1 MKKDIFVDLNEDQM
15 QLLTTYAENNMY
27 ELRKLCKPLILHK
40 HLAQME
46 EDELLDDALMVLAES
61 VKTFDPS
68 VKCSFRTYLTGNIQR
83 SYMDWTRDR
92 MRWKRCNLE
101 TDKDGN
107 IKVDPHTKLP
117 IPINNV
123 SLDAPN
129 EDGFDIGNMVAC
141 EIQDEMSE
149 GMVRYLKSLTK
160 NELMI
165 ANRIMEGYTISDL
178 PELLH
183 MSTKQVDRIISNM
196 NGFEKRCLINYCDDD
211 CKEEKVMENT
221 TMEKSKSNKMS
232 IASIKKK
239 IENMTLRANH
249 PLQRESEQWSNE
261 KKGNLISDI
270 LQSNPI
276 PALTFAEQIING
288 IAITWILD
296 GKQRS
301 ITTAC
306 AFAND
311 MFKVSKKVRR
321 GIISYQAI
329 LKDEDDKILL
339 DDNGFPKTE
348 WRECDIRGKKFSGL
362 PKELQEKFMD
372 YNFEITQYL
381 NCTSE
386 DIAYHMARL
395 NDGQPM
401 NPQQKGIINL
411 GEKFAMAVKGISA
424 MPFFKEMGNYTARE
438 SKGTNGVLDRVV
450 IESVMTNNFIDDWK
464 KNQSEM
470 CSFLKE
476 NATEEMFDNFE
487 DLVDRL
493 SVIADENTLE
503 KFDSKNS
510 FLWFGLFGRFVNLG
524 EPDKRFIEFMAEFS
538 RSLHSKKIDGES
550 FDDLISNKSTKDKN
564 VVIARIDKLT
574 ALMNEYLGIVP
585 SQENTVENQM
595 DDQSDVH
602 IAKQESVDEVV
613 KTDDTMD
620 LVKSVNP
627 NATSDDIEEYGEYVD
642 SVVRI
647 SSPLYHQCHNALLAI
662 TAYVYQNNTDKEFA
676 EWVDDYA
683 NTTYEFDQNQRV
695 NFENMKLS
703 FQEYLK
709 TKAA

>member
-1 MKKDIFVDLNEDQM
+1 MEKDIFKGLTDEQM
-15 QLLTTYAENNMY
+15 ELINTYAKHNMA
-27 ELRKLCKPLILHK
+27 KLKNVCYPLIQMKNLP
-40 HLAQME
+40 QME
-46 EDELLDDALMVLAES
+46 EVELLDDAQMVLIES
-61 VKTFDPS
+61 AKYYDPTKS
-68 VKCSFRTYLTGNIQR
+68 SFSTYLVGNIKR
-83 SYMDWTRDR
+83 SFYDWTRDR
-92 MRWKRCNLE
+92 LRWKRCNLE
-101 TDKDGN
+101 TDENGR
-107 IKVDPHTKLP
+107 IKLDEGGKMP
-117 IPINNV
+117 IPIKNV
-123 SLDAPN
+123 SLDAPSE
-129 EDGFDIGNMVAC
+129 EDVDKLEKIS
-141 EIQDEMSE
+141 ITQDDELSE
-149 GMVRYLKSLTK
+149 GMHRYLATLTPT
-160 NELMI
+160 ELKV
-165 ANRIMEGYTISDL
+165 ANMIMEGYTISDL
-178 PELLH
+178 PDLLH
-183 MSTKQVDRIISNM
+183 ISAKQVNRIVNNM
-196 NGFEKRCLINYCDDD
+196 RSFEKRCLINYCDNDY
-211 CKEEKVMENT
+211 KEEKVMENT

-232 IASIKKK
+232 ISSIKKK

-276 PALTFAEQIING
+276 PALTFAEQIFNG

-301 ITTAC
+301 VTTAC

-329 LKDEDDKILL
+329 LKDKDDKILL

-450 IESVMTNNFIDDWK
+450 IESIMTNNFLDDWK

-493 SVIADENTLE
+493 SVVADENTLE

-538 RSLHSKKIDGES
+538 QSLHNKKIDGES
-550 FDDLISNKSTKDKN
+550 FDDLMAQSKSTKDKY
-564 VVIARIDKLT
+564 VIVPRLEKLT
-574 ALMNEYLGIVP
+574 ALMNEYFGV
-585 SQENTVENQM
+585 NN
-595 DDQSDVH
+595 
-602 IAKQESVDEVV
+602 EVV
-613 KTDDTMD
+613 IENEAHEEAVEVIESDDSLE

-627 NATSDDIEEYGEYVD
+627 DVTSDDLEEYGEYID
-642 SVVRI
+642 NVVRI
-647 SSPLYHQCHNALLAI
+647 SSPVYHQCYNALLAM
-662 TAYVYQNNTDKEFA
+662 TAYVYKNNTDAEFA
-676 EWVDDYA
+676 EFIDGYA
-683 NTTYEFDQNQRV
+683 NKNTSFDQNQMV
-695 NFENMKLS
+695 NFNRMKQQ
-703 FQEYLK
+703 FDMFLK
-709 TKAA
+709 KGIA

>member
-1 MKKDIFVDLNEDQM
+1 MEKDIFKGLTDEQM
-15 QLLTTYAENNMY
+15 ELINTYAKHNMA
-27 ELRKLCKPLILHK
+27 KLKNVCYPLIQMKNLP
-40 HLAQME
+40 QME
-46 EDELLDDALMVLAES
+46 EVELLDDAQMVLIES
-61 VKTFDPS
+61 AKYYDPTKS
-68 VKCSFRTYLTGNIQR
+68 SFSTYLVGNIKR
-83 SYMDWTRDR
+83 SFYDWTRDR
-92 MRWKRCNLE
+92 LRWKRCNLE
-101 TDKDGN
+101 TDENGR
-107 IKVDPHTKLP
+107 IKLDEGGKMP
-117 IPINNV
+117 IPIKNV
-123 SLDAPN
+123 SLDAPSE
-129 EDGFDIGNMVAC
+129 EDVDKLEKIS
-141 EIQDEMSE
+141 ITQDDELSE
-149 GMVRYLKSLTK
+149 GMHRYLATLTPT
-160 NELMI
+160 ELKV
-165 ANRIMEGYTISDL
+165 ANMIMEGYTISDL
-178 PELLH
+178 PDLLH
-183 MSTKQVDRIISNM
+183 ISAKQVNRIVNNM
-196 NGFEKRCLINYCDDD
+196 RSFEKRCLINYCDNDY
-211 CKEEKVMENT
+211 KEEKVMENT

-232 IASIKKK
+232 ISSIKKK

-301 ITTAC
+301 VTTAC

-329 LKDEDDKILL
+329 LKDKDDKILL

-450 IESVMTNNFIDDWK
+450 IESIMTNNFLDDWK

-493 SVIADENTLE
+493 SVVADENTLE

-538 RSLHSKKIDGES
+538 QSLHNKKIDGES
-550 FDDLISNKSTKDKN
+550 FDDLMAQSKSTKDKY
-564 VVIARIDKLT
+564 VIVPRLEKLT
-574 ALMNEYLGIVP
+574 ALMNEYFGVNN
-585 SQENTVENQM
+585 EVVVENEAHEEAAEVIES
-595 DDQSDVH
+595 DDSL
-602 IAKQESVDEVV
+602 E
-613 KTDDTMD
+613 

-627 NATSDDIEEYGEYVD
+627 DVTSDDLEEYGEYID
-642 SVVRI
+642 NVVRI
-647 SSPLYHQCHNALLAI
+647 SSPVYHQCYNALLAM
-662 TAYVYQNNTDKEFA
+662 TAYVYKNNTDAEFA
-676 EWVDDYA
+676 EFIDGYA
-683 NTTYEFDQNQRV
+683 NENTSFDQNQVV
-695 NFENMKLS
+695 NFNRIKQQ
-703 FQEYLK
+703 FDVFLK
-709 TKAA
+709 KGIA

>member
-61 VKTFDPS
+61 VKTFNPS

-107 IKVDPHTKLP
+107 LKVDPHTKLP

-129 EDGFDIGNMVAC
+129 EDGFGNMISY

-165 ANRIMEGYTISDL
+165 AHKIMEGYAVSDL

-183 MSTKQVDRIISNM
+183 MSTKQVDRIINNM
-196 NGFEKRCLINYCDDD
+196 RGFEKRCLINYCDDD
-211 CKEEKVMENT
+211 YKEEKVMENT

-232 IASIKKK
+232 ITSIKKK

-329 LKDEDDKILL
+329 LKNEDDKILL

-372 YNFEITQYL
+372 YNYEITQYL

-411 GEKFAMAVKGISA
+411 GEQFAMAVKGISA

-450 IESVMTNNFIDDWK
+450 IESVMTNNFLDDWK

-538 RSLHSKKIDGES
+538 QSLHSKKIDGES
-550 FDDLISNKSTKDKN
+550 FDDLMAQSKSTKDKY
-564 VVIARIDKLT
+564 VIVPRLEKLT
-574 ALMNEYLGIVP
+574 ALMNEYFGV
-585 SQENTVENQM
+585 NN
-595 DDQSDVH
+595 
-602 IAKQESVDEVV
+602 EVV
-613 KTDDTMD
+613 VEDEAHEEAADDSLE

-627 NATSDDIEEYGEYVD
+627 NVTSDDIEEYGEYVD

-683 NTTYEFDQNQRV
+683 NNTYEFDQNQKV
-695 NFENMKLS
+695 NFENMKAA
-703 FQEYLK
+703 FKEYLK

>member
-1 MKKDIFVDLNEDQM
+1 MKEDIFIDLNEDQM
-15 QLLTTYAENNMY
+15 QLLTTYAENDMY

-68 VKCSFRTYLTGNIQR
+68 VRCSFRTYLTGNIQR

-107 IKVDPHTKLP
+107 LKVDPHTKLP

-123 SLDAPN
+123 SLDEPN
-129 EDGFDIGNMVAC
+129 EDGFDIGNMMSCA
-141 EIQDEMSE
+141 IQDEMSE

-165 ANRIMEGYTISDL
+165 ANKIMEGYAVSDL

-183 MSTKQVDRIISNM
+183 MSAKQVDRIINNM
-196 NGFEKRCLINYCDDD
+196 RGFEKRCLINYCDDY
-211 CKEEKVMENT
+211 KEEKVMENT

-348 WRECDIRGKKFSGL
+348 WRECDIRGKKFSGF

-411 GEKFAMAVKGISA
+411 GEQFAMAVKGISA

-450 IESVMTNNFIDDWK
+450 VESVMTNNFLDDWK

-538 RSLHSKKIDGES
+538 QSLHSKKIDGES
-550 FDDLISNKSTKDKN
+550 FDDLMAQSKSTKDKY
-564 VVIARIDKLT
+564 VIVPRLEKLT
-574 ALMNEYLGIVP
+574 ALMNEYFGV
-585 SQENTVENQM
+585 NN
-595 DDQSDVH
+595 
-602 IAKQESVDEVV
+602 EVV
-613 KTDDTMD
+613 VEDEAHEEAADNSLE

-627 NATSDDIEEYGEYVD
+627 DVTSDDLEEYGEYINN
-642 SVVRI
+642 VVRI
-647 SSPLYHQCHNALLAI
+647 SSPVYHQCYNALLAM
-662 TAYVYQNNTDKEFA
+662 TAYVYKNNTDAEFA
-676 EWVDDYA
+676 EFIDGYA
-683 NTTYEFDQNQRV
+683 NENTSFDQNQAV
-695 NFENMKLS
+695 NFNRMKQQ
-703 FQEYLK
+703 FDVFLK
-709 TKAA
+709 KGIA

>member
-1 MKKDIFVDLNEDQM
+1 MEKDIFKGLTDEQM
-15 QLLTTYAENNMY
+15 ELINTYAKHNMA
-27 ELRKLCKPLILHK
+27 KLKNVCYPLIQMKNLP
-40 HLAQME
+40 QME
-46 EDELLDDALMVLAES
+46 EVELLDDAQMVLIES
-61 VKTFDPS
+61 AKYYDPTKS
-68 VKCSFRTYLTGNIQR
+68 SFSTYLVGNIKR
-83 SYMDWTRDR
+83 SFYDWTRDR
-92 MRWKRCNLE
+92 LRWKRCNLE
-101 TDKDGN
+101 TDENGR
-107 IKVDPHTKLP
+107 IKLDEGGKMP
-117 IPINNV
+117 IPIKNV
-123 SLDAPN
+123 SLDAPSE
-129 EDGFDIGNMVAC
+129 EDVDKLEKIS
-141 EIQDEMSE
+141 ITQDDELSE
-149 GMVRYLKSLTK
+149 GMHRYLATLTPT
-160 NELMI
+160 ELKV
-165 ANRIMEGYTISDL
+165 ANMIMEGYTISDL
-178 PELLH
+178 PDLLH
-183 MSTKQVDRIISNM
+183 ISAKQVNRIVNNM
-196 NGFEKRCLINYCDDD
+196 RSFEKRCLINYCDNDY
-211 CKEEKVMENT
+211 KEEKVMENT

-232 IASIKKK
+232 ISSIKKK

-301 ITTAC
+301 VTTAC

-329 LKDEDDKILL
+329 LKDKDDKILL

-450 IESVMTNNFIDDWK
+450 IESIMTNNFLDDWK

-487 DLVDRL
+487 DFVDRL
-493 SVIADENTLE
+493 SVVADENTLE

-538 RSLHSKKIDGES
+538 QSLHNKKIDGES
-550 FDDLISNKSTKDKN
+550 FDDLMAQSKSTKDKY
-564 VVIARIDKLT
+564 VIVPRLEKLT
-574 ALMNEYLGIVP
+574 ALMNEYFGVNN
-585 SQENTVENQM
+585 EVVVENEAHEEAAEVIES
-595 DDQSDVH
+595 DDSL
-602 IAKQESVDEVV
+602 E
-613 KTDDTMD
+613 

-627 NATSDDIEEYGEYVD
+627 DVTSDDLEEYGEYID
-642 SVVRI
+642 NVVRI
-647 SSPLYHQCHNALLAI
+647 SSPVYHQCYNALLAM
-662 TAYVYQNNTDKEFA
+662 TAYVYKNNTDAEFA
-676 EWVDDYA
+676 EFIDGYA
-683 NTTYEFDQNQRV
+683 NENTSFDQNQVV
-695 NFENMKLS
+695 NFNRIKQQFDM
-703 FQEYLK
+703 FLK
-709 TKAA
+709 KGIA

>member
-68 VKCSFRTYLTGNIQR
+68 ARCAFRTYLTGNIQR

-107 IKVDPHTKLP
+107 LKVDPHTKLP

-129 EDGFDIGNMVAC
+129 EDGFDIGNMISY

-196 NGFEKRCLINYCDDD
+196 RGFEKRCLINYCDDD
-211 CKEEKVMENT
+211 CKEENTMVST

-239 IENMTLRANH
+239 MENQTLRFNH
-249 PLQRESEQWSNE
+249 PLQRESEMWTNVMR
-261 KKGNLISDI
+261 GNLVSDI
-270 LQSNPI
+270 LQNNPI

-288 IAITWILD
+288 IAVTWDLD
-296 GKQRS
+296 GKQRC
-301 ITTAC
+301 TNAC
-306 AFAND
+306 SYVNNE
-311 MFKVSKKVRR
+311 FKVSKNVRR

-329 LKDEDDKILL
+329 VKDDEGNVVCDK
-339 DDNGFPKTE
+339 DGFPTTE
-348 WRECDIRGKKFSGL
+348 YKEFDIRNKFFKDL
-362 PKELQEKFMD
+362 PEELQDRFLD
-372 YNFEITQYL
+372 YNFEITLYL
-381 NCTSE
+381 QCTSE
-386 DIAYHMARL
+386 DIAYHIARY
-395 NDGQPM
+395 NDGKPM
-401 NPQQKGIINL
+401 NTQQKGIINL
-411 GEKFAMAVKGISA
+411 GEEFAMTVKSISA
-424 MPFFKEMGNYTARE
+424 MPFFKELGNYTVRE
-438 SKGTNGVLDRVV
+438 GKNGTINRVV
-450 IESVMTNNFIDDWK
+450 VESVMAANFLDDWK
-464 KNQSEM
+464 KDQGEL
-470 CSFLKE
+470 CTFLKE
-476 NATEEMFDNFE
+476 NATAETFENFE
-487 DLVDRL
+487 DMVDRL
-493 SVIADENTLE
+493 SEVANDETLE
-503 KFDSKNS
+503 LFNAKNS
-510 FLWFGLFGRFVNLG
+510 FLWFGLFGRFINLG
-524 EPDKRFIEFMAEFS
+524 EPDTRFIEFMAEFS
-538 RSLHSKKIDGES
+538 QSLHSKKIDGES
-550 FDDLISNKSTKDKN
+550 FDDLMSNKSTKDKN

-585 SQENTVENQM
+585 VQENTVESQM

-695 NFENMKLS
+695 NFENMKLA

>member
-1 MKKDIFVDLNEDQM
+1 MEKDIFKGLTDEQM
-15 QLLTTYAENNMY
+15 ELINTYAKHNMA
-27 ELRKLCKPLILHK
+27 KLKNVCYPLIQMKNLP
-40 HLAQME
+40 QME
-46 EDELLDDALMVLAES
+46 EVELLDDAQMVLIES
-61 VKTFDPS
+61 AKYYDPTKS
-68 VKCSFRTYLTGNIQR
+68 SFSTYLVGNIKR
-83 SYMDWTRDR
+83 SFYDWTRDR
-92 MRWKRCNLE
+92 LRWKRCNLE
-101 TDKDGN
+101 TDENGR
-107 IKVDPHTKLP
+107 IKLDEGGKMP
-117 IPINNV
+117 IPIKNV
-123 SLDAPN
+123 SLDAPSE
-129 EDGFDIGNMVAC
+129 EDVDKLEKIS
-141 EIQDEMSE
+141 ITQDDELSE
-149 GMVRYLKSLTK
+149 GMHRYLATLTPT
-160 NELMI
+160 ELKV
-165 ANRIMEGYTISDL
+165 ANMIMEGYTISDL
-178 PELLH
+178 PDLLH
-183 MSTKQVDRIISNM
+183 ISAKQVNRIVNNM
-196 NGFEKRCLINYCDDD
+196 RSFEKRCLINYCDNDY
-211 CKEEKVMENT
+211 KEEKVMENT

-232 IASIKKK
+232 ISSIKKK

-301 ITTAC
+301 VTTAC

-329 LKDEDDKILL
+329 LKDKDDKILL

-450 IESVMTNNFIDDWK
+450 IESIMTNNFLDDWK

-493 SVIADENTLE
+493 SVVADENTLE

-538 RSLHSKKIDGES
+538 QSLHNKKIDGES
-550 FDDLISNKSTKDKN
+550 FDDLMAQSKSTKDKY
-564 VVIARIDKLT
+564 VIVPRLEKLT
-574 ALMNEYLGIVP
+574 ALMNEYFGVNN
-585 SQENTVENQM
+585 EVVVENEAHEEAAEVIES
-595 DDQSDVH
+595 DDSL
-602 IAKQESVDEVV
+602 E
-613 KTDDTMD
+613 

-627 NATSDDIEEYGEYVD
+627 DVTSDDLEEYGEYID
-642 SVVRI
+642 NVVRI
-647 SSPLYHQCHNALLAI
+647 SSPVYHQCYNALLAM
-662 TAYVYQNNTDKEFA
+662 TAYVYKNNTDAEFA
-676 EWVDDYA
+676 EFIDGYA
-683 NTTYEFDQNQRV
+683 NENTSFDQNQVV
-695 NFENMKLS
+695 NFNRIKQQFDM
-703 FQEYLK
+703 FLK
-709 TKAA
+709 KGIA

>member
-1 MKKDIFVDLNEDQM
+1 MKEDIFIDLNEDQM

-68 VKCSFRTYLTGNIQR
+68 VRCSFRTYLTGNIQR

-107 IKVDPHTKLP
+107 LKVDPHTKLP

-123 SLDAPN
+123 SLDEPN
-129 EDGFDIGNMVAC
+129 EDGFDIGNMMSCA
-141 EIQDEMSE
+141 IQDEMSE

-165 ANRIMEGYTISDL
+165 ANKIMEGYAVSDL

-183 MSTKQVDRIISNM
+183 MSAKQVDRIINNM
-196 NGFEKRCLINYCDDD
+196 RGFEKRCLINYCDDY
-211 CKEEKVMENT
+211 KEEKVMENT

-411 GEKFAMAVKGISA
+411 GEQFAMAVKGISA

-450 IESVMTNNFIDDWK
+450 VESVMTNNFLDDWK

-538 RSLHSKKIDGES
+538 QSLHSKKIDGES
-550 FDDLISNKSTKDKN
+550 FDDLMAQSKSTKDKY
-564 VVIARIDKLT
+564 VIVPRLEKLT
-574 ALMNEYLGIVP
+574 ALMNEYFGV
-585 SQENTVENQM
+585 NN
-595 DDQSDVH
+595 
-602 IAKQESVDEVV
+602 EVV
-613 KTDDTMD
+613 VEDEAHEEAADNSLE

-627 NATSDDIEEYGEYVD
+627 DVTSDDLEEYGEYINN
-642 SVVRI
+642 VVRI
-647 SSPLYHQCHNALLAI
+647 SSPVYHQCYNALLAM
-662 TAYVYQNNTDKEFA
+662 TAYVYKNNTDAEFA
-676 EWVDDYA
+676 EFIDGYA
-683 NTTYEFDQNQRV
+683 NENTSFDQNQAV
-695 NFENMKLS
+695 NFNRMKQQ
-703 FQEYLK
+703 FDVFLK
-709 TKAA
+709 KGIA

>member
-1 MKKDIFVDLNEDQM
+1 MEKDIFKGLTDEQM
-15 QLLTTYAENNMY
+15 ELINTYAKDNMS
-27 ELRKLCKPLILHK
+27 KLKSVCYPLIQMKNLP
-40 HLAQME
+40 QME
-46 EDELLDDALMVLAES
+46 EVELLDDAQMVLIES
-61 VKTFDPS
+61 AKLYDPTKS
-68 VKCSFRTYLTGNIQR
+68 SFNTYLIGNIKR
-83 SYMDWTRDR
+83 SFYDWTRDR
-92 MRWKRCNLE
+92 LRWKRCNLE
-101 TDKDGN
+101 TDENGRIKLDEDG
-107 IKVDPHTKLP
+107 KTP
-117 IPINNV
+117 IPIKNV
-123 SLDAPN
+123 SLDAPSE
-129 EDGFDIGNMVAC
+129 EDVDKLEKISIA
-141 EIQDEMSE
+141 QDDELSE
-149 GMVRYLKSLTK
+149 GMHRYLKSLTPT
-160 NELMI
+160 ELKV
-165 ANRIMEGYTISDL
+165 ANMIMEGYTISDL
-178 PELLH
+178 PDLLH
-183 MSTKQVDRIISNM
+183 MSVKQVDRIVNNM
-196 NGFEKRCLINYCDDD
+196 RTFEKRCLINYCDDNY
-211 CKEEKVMENT
+211 KEEKVMENT

-232 IASIKKK
+232 IASIKKQL
-239 IENMTLRANH
+239 ENMTLRANH

-288 IAITWILD
+288 IAITWMLD

-301 ITTAC
+301 VTTAC

-339 DDNGFPKTE
+339 DEHGFPKTE

-362 PKELQEKFMD
+362 PKELQEKFLD

-411 GEKFAMAVKGISA
+411 GEQFAMAVKGISA

-450 IESVMTNNFIDDWK
+450 IESVMMNNFLDDWK

-493 SVIADENTLE
+493 SAVADENTLE

-538 RSLHSKKIDGES
+538 QSLHNKKIDGKS
-550 FDDLISNKSTKDKN
+550 FDDLMAQSKSTKDKY
-564 VVIARIDKLT
+564 VVVPRLEKLI
-574 ALMNEYLGIVP
+574 ALMNEYFEV
-585 SQENTVENQM
+585 NN
-595 DDQSDVH
+595 
-602 IAKQESVDEVV
+602 EVV
-613 KTDDTMD
+613 AENETTTEDEDVVEPDDSLE

-627 NATSDDIEEYGEYVD
+627 DVTSDDLEEYGEYID
-642 SVVRI
+642 NVVRI
-647 SSPLYHQCHNALLAI
+647 SSPVYHQCYNALLAM
-662 TAYVYQNNTDKEFA
+662 TAYVYKNNTDAEFA
-676 EWVDDYA
+676 EFIEGYA
-683 NTTYEFDQNQRV
+683 NENTSFDQNQAV
-695 NFENMKLS
+695 NFNRMKQQFNL
-703 FQEYLK
+703 FLQK
-709 TKAA
+709 GGAA

>member
-1 MKKDIFVDLNEDQM
+1 MKEDIFIDLNEDQM

-68 VKCSFRTYLTGNIQR
+68 VRCSFRTYLTGNIQR

-107 IKVDPHTKLP
+107 LKVDPHTKLP

-123 SLDAPN
+123 SLDEPN
-129 EDGFDIGNMVAC
+129 EDGFDIGNMMSCA
-141 EIQDEMSE
+141 IQDEMSE

-165 ANRIMEGYTISDL
+165 ANKIMEGYAVSDL

-183 MSTKQVDRIISNM
+183 MSAKQVDRIINNM
-196 NGFEKRCLINYCDDD
+196 RGFEKRCLINYCDDY
-211 CKEEKVMENT
+211 KEEKVMENT

-348 WRECDIRGKKFSGL
+348 WRECDIRGKKFSGF

-411 GEKFAMAVKGISA
+411 GEQFAMAVKGISA

-450 IESVMTNNFIDDWK
+450 VESVMTNNFLDDWK

-538 RSLHSKKIDGES
+538 QSLHSKKIDGES
-550 FDDLISNKSTKDKN
+550 FDDLMAQSKSTKDKY
-564 VVIARIDKLT
+564 VIVPRLEKLT
-574 ALMNEYLGIVP
+574 ALMNEYFGV
-585 SQENTVENQM
+585 NN
-595 DDQSDVH
+595 
-602 IAKQESVDEVV
+602 EVV
-613 KTDDTMD
+613 VEDEAHEEAADNSLE

-627 NATSDDIEEYGEYVD
+627 DVTSDDLEEYGEYINN
-642 SVVRI
+642 VVRI
-647 SSPLYHQCHNALLAI
+647 SSPVYHQCYNALLAM
-662 TAYVYQNNTDKEFA
+662 TAYVYKNNTDAEFA
-676 EWVDDYA
+676 EFIDGYA
-683 NTTYEFDQNQRV
+683 NENTSFDQNQAV
-695 NFENMKLS
+695 NFNRMKQQ
-703 FQEYLK
+703 FDVFLK
-709 TKAA
+709 KGIA

>member
-1 MKKDIFVDLNEDQM
+1 MEKDIFKGLTDEQM
-15 QLLTTYAENNMY
+15 ELINTYAKHNMA
-27 ELRKLCKPLILHK
+27 KLKNVCYPLIQMKNLP
-40 HLAQME
+40 QME
-46 EDELLDDALMVLAES
+46 EVELLDDAQMVLIES
-61 VKTFDPS
+61 AKYYDPTKS
-68 VKCSFRTYLTGNIQR
+68 SFSTYLVGNIKR
-83 SYMDWTRDR
+83 SFYDWTRDR
-92 MRWKRCNLE
+92 LRWKRCNLE
-101 TDKDGN
+101 TDENGR
-107 IKVDPHTKLP
+107 IKLDEGGKMP
-117 IPINNV
+117 IPIKNV
-123 SLDAPN
+123 SLDAPSE
-129 EDGFDIGNMVAC
+129 EDVDKLEKIS
-141 EIQDEMSE
+141 ITQDDELSEEMH
-149 GMVRYLKSLTK
+149 RYLATLTPT
-160 NELMI
+160 ELKV
-165 ANRIMEGYTISDL
+165 ANMIMEGYTISDL
-178 PELLH
+178 PDLLH
-183 MSTKQVDRIISNM
+183 ISAKQVNRIVNNM
-196 NGFEKRCLINYCDDD
+196 RSFEKRCLINYCDNDY
-211 CKEEKVMENT
+211 KEEKVMENT

-232 IASIKKK
+232 ISSIKKK

-301 ITTAC
+301 VTTAC

-329 LKDEDDKILL
+329 LKDKDDKILL

-450 IESVMTNNFIDDWK
+450 IESIMTNNFLDDWK

-493 SVIADENTLE
+493 SVVADENTLE

-538 RSLHSKKIDGES
+538 QSLHNKKIDGES
-550 FDDLISNKSTKDKN
+550 FDDLMAQSKSTKDKY
-564 VVIARIDKLT
+564 VIVPRLEKLT
-574 ALMNEYLGIVP
+574 ALMNEYFGVNN
-585 SQENTVENQM
+585 EVVVENEAHEEAAEVIES
-595 DDQSDVH
+595 DDSL
-602 IAKQESVDEVV
+602 E
-613 KTDDTMD
+613 

-627 NATSDDIEEYGEYVD
+627 DVTSDDLEEYGEYID
-642 SVVRI
+642 NVVRI
-647 SSPLYHQCHNALLAI
+647 SSPVYHQCYNALLAM
-662 TAYVYQNNTDKEFA
+662 TAYVYKNNTDAEFA
-676 EWVDDYA
+676 EFIDGYA
-683 NTTYEFDQNQRV
+683 NENTSFDQNQVV
-695 NFENMKLS
+695 NFNRIKQQFDM
-703 FQEYLK
+703 FLK
-709 TKAA
+709 KGIA